1 MHETAYP
8 IPTAQKFL
16 LLNVHST
23 KSEFKNRIIQ
33 ILFTQSESTLRLTS
47 LKIEHT
53 SHISFCIYIYLSLSL
68 SLSLTVPI
76 YFSLSTYLSPY
87 LPISLYVFI
96 SIPIFSSLST
106 CLYLFL
112 PLNHLS
118 YLYFYLPTY
127 LYPFINLPISI
138 STS

>member
-1 MHETAYP
+1 MSNALRIYLMHETAYP

-53 SHISFCIYIYLSLSL
+53 SHISFCIYIYLSLLSL

-76 YFSLSTYLSPY
+76 SLSLYL
-87 LPISLYVFI
+87 FFN
-96 SIPIFSSLST
+96 IPIFSSLST